1 MRCAERDGGGSEGR
15 RWGKKKINHLA
26 LRGRTSRRV
35 GRMVR
40 TTGKEGGRR
49 PGAGWQFD
57 GQQGG
62 RPAPCGLARMA
73 GEEGGLRLAA
83 LQGRR
88 GGWPARSAVGGGGMA
103 AEPPCETGGLDS
115 RVTHRPTRT
124 QLAP

>member
-1 MRCAERDGGGSEGR
+1 
-15 RWGKKKINHLA
+15 
-26 LRGRTSRRV
+26 
-35 GRMVR
+35 MVR

-88 GGWPARSAVGGGGMA
+88 GG
-103 AEPPCETGGLDS
+103 
-115 RVTHRPTRT
+115 
-124 QLAP
+124 